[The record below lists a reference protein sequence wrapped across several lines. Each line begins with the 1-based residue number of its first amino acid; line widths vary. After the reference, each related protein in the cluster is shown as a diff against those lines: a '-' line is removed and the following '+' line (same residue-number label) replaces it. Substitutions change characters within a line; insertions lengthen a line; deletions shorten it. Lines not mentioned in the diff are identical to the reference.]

1 MNIPIIFAFITVAFC
16 SDWYR
21 ELEDF
26 ALSEQLYKISS
37 INDIQLLD
45 IPELWEK
52 NTWTSRGQSMVENTS
67 TNRLWFVVMS
77 NVTCNL
83 YSLVIFLAVC
93 WEIWQ
98 LHLFDKFTSI
108 FDLIEWLLLDDE
120 IYQPSS
126 SSNRINLSSSA

>member
-83 YSLVIFLAVC
+83 YSFSYIFSSMLRNLTITF
-93 WEIWQ
+93 IWQ
-98 LHLFDKFTSI
+98 IH
-108 FDLIEWLLLDDE
+108 
-120 IYQPSS
+120 
-126 SSNRINLSSSA
+126 INLWFDWMTTAWWWDLSAFFKLQPYQSIQ